1 MSIELSQLDALT
13 QKIKDLQK
21 KLDIGSLKNQVIKLE
36 KESTSPD
43 LWQNENNARSV
54 LQKLSQFQQTIEDIT
69 SLEKSVSDLQDLL
82 SIQKQTQDT
91 TLSPEIDK
99 MYRQLLSKTEKLELK
114 TYLSGQYDHLGAVL
128 SVHSGQGGTE
138 AMDWASMLLR
148 MYIRYCESQGWKY
161 QLASQSDGEE
171 AGIKS
176 ATIIIS
182 TPYAYGYLK
191 GESGTHRLVR
201 LSPFNADNLRQTSFA
216 GVEVMPVMD
225 NSINIEIKPEDIQS
239 DFFRSSGPGGQNVN
253 KVNSAVRLKHLPS
266 GVVVECQTQRQQV
279 QNREFAMQMLKAKLW
294 EIEEKKRQEE
304 ASKIKGEHHIPGWGH
319 QIRSYILH
327 PYKLV
332 KDVRT
337 QVESSDPDSVLDGGI
352 ALFIE
357 AELKQLSANPQSVKL
372 DKD

>member
-1 MSIELSQLDALT
+1 MAVEVSQLDDLN

-21 KLDIGSLKNQVIKLE
+21 KLDIDSLKDQVAKLE
-36 KESTSPD
+36 KDSTAPD
-43 LWQNENNARSV
+43 LWQNEKNARSV
-54 LQKLSQFQQTIEDIT
+54 LQQLSQTQQTIKDVVD
-69 SLEKSVSDLQDLL
+69 LEKSVSDLQDLL
-82 SIQKQTQDT
+82 SIQKKIKDT

-99 MYRQLLSKTEKLELK
+99 LYHQLLSKVEKLELK
-114 TYLSGQYDHLGAVL
+114 TYLSGQYDHFGAIL

-148 MYIRYCESQGWKY
+148 MYTRYCESQGWKY

-182 TPYAYGYLK
+182 APYAYGYLK
-191 GESGTHRLVR
+191 GETGTHRLVR

-216 GVEVMPVMD
+216 GVEIMPVMD
-225 NSINIEIKPEDIQS
+225 DSIDVEIKPEDLQS

-253 KVNSAVRLKHLPS
+253 KVNSAVRIKHLPT
-266 GVVVECQTQRQQV
+266 GIVVECQTQRRQV
-279 QNREFAMQMLKAKLW
+279 QNRELAMQMLKAKLW

-304 ASKIKGEHHIPGWGH
+304 RSKIKGEHHVPGWGH

-337 QVESSDPDSVLDGGI
+337 QVESSDPNAVLDGE
-352 ALFIE
+352 LTPFIQ
-357 AELKQLSANPQSVKL
+357 AELKQLSTNH
-372 DKD
+372 